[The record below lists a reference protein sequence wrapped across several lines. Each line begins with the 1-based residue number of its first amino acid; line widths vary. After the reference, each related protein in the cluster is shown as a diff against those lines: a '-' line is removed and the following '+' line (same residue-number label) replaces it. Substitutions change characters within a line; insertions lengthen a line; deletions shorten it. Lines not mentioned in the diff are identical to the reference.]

1 MISLGRKEQV
11 MNEGDGTGTFT
22 DERDG
27 QTYRTVKMPDG
38 KVWMAQNLN
47 YKPESGNSWCYDN
60 DESMGE
66 KYGRLYDLNTAMV
79 ISPVGWHLPTCQ
91 EWNDLISAAG
101 GDAAGKML
109 KSKSG
114 WIENGNGTDDYGF
127 SALPGGYRCSDG
139 TFYGADYYGYLWTA
153 TECNNVYAYYRRVG
167 YDGDNVYE
175 YNNYKSNGYSVR
187 FVKVGSE

>member
-1 MISLGRKEQV
+1 MGE
-11 MNEGDGTGTFT
+11 TAGTFT

-47 YKPESGNSWCYDN
+47 YKPESGHSWCYDD
-60 DESMGE
+60 DESMSE
-66 KYGRLYDLNTAMV
+66 KYGKLYDRKTAIAV
-79 ISPVGWHLPTCQ
+79 APAGWHLPSRQ
-91 EWNDLISAAG
+91 EWNDLIAAAG
-101 GDAAGKML
+101 GDAAGKGL

-114 WIENGNGTDDYGF
+114 WIENGDGTDDFGF

-139 TFYGADYYGYLWTA
+139 TFHGVGYYGYWWMA
-153 TECNNVYAYYRRVG
+153 AESASKYAYYRRMS
-167 YDGDNVYE
+167 YDGDDVYE

-187 FVKVGSE
+187 YIAD